1 MPRDYYEVLGVD
13 KDASQDEIKK
23 AYRKK
28 AMKYHPDRNPDNE
41 EAEEKF
47 KEVSEAYSV
56 LSDKNKR
63 RKYDQF
69 GHAGVNGGQAGGGF
83 GGAQGF
89 SGQGFGGFDIS
100 DALRMFMDDF
110 GGFGGFED
118 FFGGSRRS
126 SSRSRR
132 STNNRKK
139 GSDLKIKL
147 SLSLKEA
154 AEGTTKHIK
163 IKRMETCEACNGKGA
178 EPGTSFK
185 TCPVCNGQGQV
196 RNVQRS
202 MLGQVV
208 NVQPCSNCDGQ
219 GKIPEKPCK
228 KCSGSGRIKK
238 QKDIKID
245 IPAGISTGHYK
256 TIRGEGNVGERNGPR
271 GNLVVFFE
279 IESHKYF
286 VRKDDNIFI
295 ELHVSPAEAALGKEM
310 KVPTLK
316 GDVKLNIPAGV
327 QSHKLLRLKNKG
339 LPHLNG
345 SGRGD
350 QYVRIVIDVPEST
363 SKKQKELYKE
373 LEKIERGNFSNN
385 NRFSKIKQ

>member
-1 MPRDYYEVLGVD
+1 MPRDYYDILGVD
-13 KDASQDEIKK
+13 KDASQSEIKK

-56 LSDKNKR
+56 LSDENKR
-63 RKYDQF
+63 RKYDQY
-69 GHAGVNGGQAGGGF
+69 GHAGVKSEAGGF

-118 FFGGSRRS
+118 FFGGGRRS
-126 SSRSRR
+126 SRSQRTKTR
-132 STNNRKK
+132 RKK

-147 SLSLKEA
+147 SLTLKEA
-154 AEGTTKHIK
+154 SEGVTKRIK
-163 IKRMETCEACNGKGA
+163 IKRMEKCDVCNGKGVEA
-178 EPGTSFK
+178 GSSFK
-185 TCPVCNGQGQV
+185 TCPVCNGSGQV

-208 NVQPCSNCDGQ
+208 NVQTCSNCDGE
-219 GKIPEKPCK
+219 GKIPEKVCK
-228 KCSGSGRIKK
+228 NCSGSGRVKK
-238 QKDIKID
+238 QKDIKIE
-245 IPAGISTGHYK
+245 IPAGIGTGHYK
-256 TIRGEGNVGERNGPR
+256 TIRGEGNIGARNGPR
-271 GNLVVFFE
+271 GNLIVFFE
-279 IESHKYF
+279 VKPHEYF

-295 ELHVSPAEAALGKEM
+295 ELHITPSEAALGKEV

-316 GDVKLNIPAGV
+316 GKVKLNIPPGV
-327 QSHKLLRLKNKG
+327 QSHKLLRLKGKG

-345 SGRGD
+345 AGKGD
-350 QYVRIVIDVPEST
+350 QYVRVIIDIPQDISPKL
-363 SKKQKELYKE
+363 KKKYKE
-373 LEKIERGNFSNN
+373 LQDLESNDFSDKK
-385 NRFSKIKQ
+385 RFSKIEK